1 MRITAVFE
9 NLAQAEAALQDL
21 RQAGAGDAKLTLL
34 DQEAAGSHS
43 SEAFGD
49 IYASAE
55 SGLSAE
61 EGRKR
66 PFGDTYDESSTPA
79 VQPTQLSAELLDK
92 GGVLVAVETD
102 QTSLSENEVRTIL
115 NHYAVR

>member
-21 RQAGAGDAKLTLL
+21 RRAGASDAQLTLL
-34 DQEAAGSHS
+34 ENSAGGSQS

-61 EGRKR
+61 EGRKK
-66 PFGDTYDESSTPA
+66 PFGDTYQESAPPA
-79 VQPTQLSAELLDK
+79 PQPIQLSAELLER

-102 QTSLSENEVRTIL
+102 QSTLSENDVRTIL

>member
-21 RQAGAGDAKLTLL
+21 HQAGAGDAKLTLL
-34 DQEAAGSHS
+34 EHAAAGSHS

-55 SGLSAE
+55 SGLSTE
-61 EGRKR
+61 EGRKK
-66 PFGDTYDESSTPA
+66 PFGSTYEESGTPTA
-79 VQPTQLSAELLDK
+79 QPTEFSAELLDK

-102 QTSLSENEVRTIL
+102 QTSLSENEVQTIL